1 MAENDVI
8 ADAKSF
14 SDVCSQ
20 TVGQWDVNA
29 SIAENWG
36 ANGSKLQTS
45 INNINNSA
53 LNNYQKAVRDWNKAA
68 KDAGNPDHVI
78 ATATPSKY
86 GTTLQDWNTPDG
98 SGLTA
103 NIKLI
108 ESESEAMENALSQDF
123 SSGVWAAMRSDGGSG
138 TDWAPNFLGVTYE
151 SVFGGYSEDQ
161 KALAENMNTAFN
173 SLKDAN
179 DALASQARH
188 PHATIEKCGEDMGKV
203 DVTEEGCLGL
213 NIATKVADPI
223 GTAIELT
230 TGHKNEHGIGTLI
243 KCPDLLTAD
252 DAAKA
257 AAEGAKLAAAAAAN
271 PGAVAA
277 AVTFDGLR
285 DFKEQCFLLA
295 KIFDLAQYKKE
306 TFETTIRPKRLPYIA
321 PPPGSKGATGNAC
334 LMADGDP
341 YAFVNK
347 LTQHPHQKVFFDMQ
361 NKDISTLMPMIRL
374 YKINTDGG
382 KETQQEYSF
391 QSNTT
396 YDELERTFH
405 TKGKR
410 GYGVGVKD
418 FSFVYDG
425 NNPFAAKKSIK
436 AKLTIFANSFDEL
449 LEERDPLEKGGSVW
463 SYIELALKTG
473 KGTAATD
480 KKGKTA
486 EEIKKIED
494 NLSKL
499 NFRLKAIVGWAK
511 PNGNLNHFGEWEAKD
526 GAPVKKTDL
535 LDAIYDSHMT
545 LNLTP
550 VTHEFNLDDMGRV
563 NFVISYLAYVDD
575 FFDQSGFNIFSNI
588 EINKKMLKRKMRY
601 KTLTKE
607 CKAEEVAKIKK
618 QELEQKEVKLEKQKG
633 LQSIIQE
640 LFDKDYVKYIE
651 ISYTELLMFESQ
663 GPYFE
668 TGGNIAEKIID
679 PSLIGGVEKSLLDH
693 YAQTQADAFTSK
705 EGAAADNERNF
716 AVAAAN
722 PNNNSIPFFYA
733 SDLMDVILGGI
744 ENKLEK
750 LPSELGSLST
760 KETVAATAMSS
771 ADVLAA
777 DPATLVEE
785 DKEISKDD
793 IALEKEKLQL
803 FQENFK
809 KFRLL
814 LGPLEIVNPKNGAKS
829 LFVNFGDVPIS
840 VKYFVEWMTD
850 KLLKKDETTY
860 SLSKFLSDFF
870 NDLIKNFLND
880 SSCFEGV
887 AKQKARLNQSV
898 VTSYRDAGITT
909 DEFTAEILKKHKFA
923 SRGVLKNMK
932 QPVLNV
938 SGPTLLPI
946 SNPGVDRE
954 INYMVFYA
962 GRTQPTELMQGNR
975 GDDENRGIFH
985 YMLGK
990 NRGIVKKIDLS
1001 KTTSTGLREVR
1012 FEQEG
1017 YDGLEQ
1023 LREVYDVN
1031 LTTYA
1036 NVKAWPGTYIY
1047 IDPHGWSPMATD
1059 QDLTR
1064 LGIGGY
1070 CMVIRS
1076 EHSFGPGQAESKITA
1091 KWVASTVGDLTTS
1104 VPDKEEEEGTEKQ
1117 SGAGTGTNSTVNCN
1131 QSTRE
1136 EGLMDGWMEKLAS
1149 FAGIPTGASTEDGSL
1164 PQPGEGG

>member
-8 ADAKSF
+8 AAGKAF
-14 SDVCSQ
+14 SDACAQ
-20 TVGQWDVNA
+20 TVGHVDIAA
-29 SIAENWG
+29 SAAEHWNTEG
-36 ANGSKLQTS
+36 GIPGDKLQAAV
-45 INNINNSA
+45 NNLNNSTLA
-53 LNNYQKAVRDWNKAA
+53 NYQEAIREFNSVASN
-68 KDAGNPDHVI
+68 DHKLT
-78 ATATPSKY
+78 TATPSKY
-86 GTTLQDWNTPDG
+86 GTTLQDWTVDG

-103 NIKLI
+103 NIELI
-108 ESESEAMENALSQDF
+108 QSESASLESALEQDIEKM
-123 SSGVWAAMRSDGGSG
+123 G
-138 TDWAPNFLGVTYE
+138 
-151 SVFGGYSEDQ
+151 
-161 KALAENMNTAFN
+161 
-173 SLKDAN
+173 KDAWLSAEYRTDYTEEEQEFGAKVEAAR
-179 DALASQARH
+179 DALISANDDLVNQATA
-188 PHATIEKCGEDMGKV
+188 PKAEMEKCGSDMGKV
-203 DVTEEGCLGL
+203 DVTETGCPGVNVAAATAKSLVTGVLLGAIGGGSVAVVVDAATENPLGASGL
-213 NIATKVADPI
+213 NV
-223 GTAIELT
+223 E
-230 TGHKNEHGIGTLI
+230 
-243 KCPDLLTAD
+243 CPDFAITE

-257 AAEGAKLAAAAAAN
+257 AAESAKLAANAVTH

-277 AVTFDGLR
+277 ALQFDGLR

-511 PNGNLNHFGEWEAKD
+511 PNGNLNHFGEWTSS
-526 GAPVKKTDL
+526 GTKKTDL

-651 ISYTELLMFESQ
+651 IGYTELLMFESQ

-679 PSLIGGVEKSLLDH
+679 KSLIGGVEPALLEH
-693 YAQTQADAFTSK
+693 YAKTQADAFTSK
-705 EGAAADNERNF
+705 KGDAADNERNF

-1091 KWVASTVGDLTTS
+1091 KWVASTFGDLTIA

-1136 EGLMDGWMEKLAS
+1136 EGLMDGWMEKLAG

-1164 PQPGEGG
+1164 PLPGEGG